1 MEFGLKTV
9 KSLADRVDNIVA
21 VKDDFV
27 GEFGRRLCLLVHD
40 RWATFSGGLKQN
52 HLDVV
57 PYGCDGYLSTF
68 ITFQSSVTHAYWKA
82 IETNNLEIV
91 RQIMRDIELPFWD
104 FLHLLPGTG
113 VGKDGAIHPVYE
125 LYGITERWRRNPYY
139 NLNDEEME
147 KLADFLIS
155 KSLL

>member
-1 MEFGLKTV
+1 MV
-9 KSLADRVDNIVA
+9 VA

-40 RWATFSGGLKQN
+40 RWATYSGGLKQN
-52 HLDVV
+52 HLNVV

-68 ITFQSSVTHAYWKA
+68 LTFQPKVTHAYWKA
-82 IETNNLEIV
+82 IETNNLKIV
-91 RQIMRDIELPFWD
+91 RQIMQDIELPFWD
-104 FLHLLPGTG
+104 FLHSLPGMG
-113 VGKDGAIHPVYE
+113 VGKDGAIHAVYE

-147 KLADFLIS
+147 KLADFLVS